1 MDESEKKTLQQSLRE
16 AWLGV
21 LGVLSQAEEEAM
33 RTGQRILEAMGL
45 GGEGHGEGT
54 PEESGGEAAERG
66 HLMGELMRRVRLNHE
81 ALERRVDE
89 EVRQAVA
96 RIRRPLA
103 EELATLRGRVEQLQR
118 RIEAMH
124 ERRRGQSE
132 GGGPPVEN

>member
-1 MDESEKKTLQQSLRE
+1 MNESEKKTLQQSLRE

-33 RTGQRILEAMGL
+33 RTGQRILEAMGI
-45 GGEGHGEGT
+45 GSEGPGEGMAGEDQGT
-54 PEESGGEAAERG
+54 VEERG

-103 EELATLRGRVEQLQR
+103 EELATLRDRVEQLQR
-118 RIEAMH
+118 RIEAMQ
-124 ERRRGQSE
+124 ERRRVQT
-132 GGGPPVEN
+132 GGGVPPAEN

>member
-45 GGEGHGEGT
+45 GGEGPGEGV
-54 PEESGGEAAERG
+54 SSEAERTAERG

-124 ERRRGQSE
+124 ERRRVQSE
-132 GGGPPVEN
+132 GGSPPTDN

>member
-33 RTGQRILEAMGL
+33 RTGQRILEAMRL
-45 GGEGHGEGT
+45 GGEGQGAVGQDGGT
-54 PEESGGEAAERG
+54 AEERG

-81 ALERRVDE
+81 ALEQRVDE

-124 ERRRGQSE
+124 ARRRVQSE
-132 GGGPPVEN
+132 GGAPPTEG